1 MRTYIP
7 ARYNLIWSK
16 IRCCCYYIF
25 SNRSTTIFRKYMY
38 THIVVY
44 SVHINSTLKTYTKLQ
59 GLIYMSLN
67 FFRHISSLSVE
78 KGKKLPFAEWIA
90 KKKLSKYSLKRITIC
105 SFLYVLGI
113 VRIYC
118 DSINIKS
125 NSH

>member
-25 SNRSTTIFRKYMY
+25 SNTTIFRKYMY
-38 THIVVY
+38 THILVY
-44 SVHINSTLKTYTKLQ
+44 SVHINSTLKTYTELQ

-78 KGKKLPFAEWIA
+78 KGQRIA
-90 KKKLSKYSLKRITIC
+90 IR
-105 SFLYVLGI
+105 
-113 VRIYC
+113 
-118 DSINIKS
+118 
-125 NSH
+125 